1 MRVSLFLTAVAE
13 ITHTVHQF
21 LNVFLPAHVLRRTVL
36 INLRHDSR
44 TFHQFHTQRI
54 GILLTSQ
61 SNEFRNQVAESLQ
74 LGISS
79 FIQLHSVAQWFTKH
93 FPQAHF
99 TTSGRLG
106 QLAQSGIPDSSCR
119 IVDDTLESLFIVR
132 IHRQTEIGHHILHF
146 FPLIKRESSI
156 NTVRYAALAQ
166 CLLKNTALCIRTV
179 KDGKIMIGISRLGM
193 QLRNLVGHDFSFF
206 HVAIS
211 CKHADRFPLVFLG
224 EHLLLNLVAV
234 FGNQAVRRIHDGLR
248 GAVILL
254 QLEQP
259 CIFVCTGKI
268 QDIINVGST
277 ERIDT
282 LGIITYHTHK
292 LVFLR
297 KLEYDAVLC
306 KIRILILI
314 Y

>member
-1 MRVSLFLTAVAE
+1 MRVSFFLTAVTEVA
-13 ITHTVHQF
+13 HTVHQF
-21 LNVFLPAHVLRRTVL
+21 LNVFLTAHVLRRTVL
-36 INLRHDSR
+36 INLCHNSR

-61 SNEFRNQVAESLQ
+61 SNEFRNQVTESLQ

-79 FIQLHSVAQWFTKH
+79 FIQFHSVAQRFAKH

-106 QLAQSGIPDSSCR
+106 QLAQCGIPDTSCR
-119 IVDDTLESLFIVR
+119 IVDDTLESFFIVR
-132 IHRQTEIGHHILHF
+132 IHRQTEISHHILHF
-146 FPLIKRESSI
+146 LPLIKRKSSI
-156 NTVRYAALAQ
+156 NTVGYTALAQ
-166 CLLKNTALCIRTV
+166 SFLKNTALCIRTV
-179 KDGKIMIGISRLGM
+179 KNGKIMISISRLGM

-206 HVAIS
+206 HIAIS
-211 CKHADRFPLVFLG
+211 RKHADRFPLVFFG

-254 QLEQP
+254 QLKQP
-259 CIFVCTGKI
+259 CILVRTSKI
-268 QDIINVGST
+268 QDIINVSST

-282 LGIITYHTHK
+282 LGIIAYHTQK
-292 LVFLR
+292 LMFLR
-297 KLEYDAVLC
+297 KLEYDAVLG

>member
-1 MRVSLFLTAVAE
+1 MWVSFFLTAVAE
-13 ITHTVHQF
+13 IAHTVHQF
-21 LNVFLPAHVLRRTVL
+21 LYIFLTAHVLRRTVL
-36 INLRHDSR
+36 INLSHDSR

-74 LGISS
+74 LGIGS
-79 FIQLHSVAQWFTKH
+79 FIQFHSVAQRFAKH
-93 FPQAHF
+93 FPQTHF
-99 TTSGRLG
+99 TTSGRFG
-106 QLAQSGIPDSSCR
+106 QLAQCGIPNSSCR

-132 IHRQTEIGHHILHF
+132 IHRQTEISHHILHF
-146 FPLIKRESSI
+146 LPLIKRKSSI
-156 NTVRYAALAQ
+156 DTVGYTALAQ
-166 CLLKNTALCIRTV
+166 SFLKNTALCIRTV
-179 KDGKIMIGISRLGM
+179 KNGKIMISISRLGM

-206 HVAIS
+206 HIAIS
-211 CKHADRFPLVFLG
+211 RKHADRFPLVFLG
-224 EHLLLNLVAV
+224 EHFLLNLVAV
-234 FGNQAVRRIHDGLR
+234 FRNQAVRRIHDGLR

-254 QLEQP
+254 QLKQP

-268 QDIINVGST
+268 QDIIDVSST
-277 ERIDT
+277 ERINT
-282 LGIITYHTHK
+282 LGIIAYHAHK